1 MGGQKK
7 DKHKN
12 IPQILI
18 GASSSSKLGCWRK
31 ISLEAEQSCL
41 ISASDNWT
49 CFPGRDNRTSVS
61 RRIMSSST
69 ASSITWACDCGC
81 GGCPCALIDSDSDEE
96 HKNKNNNEAKGEPTK
111 RECCVGLVWLVLSL
125 CLRVTVFRVL
135 CFVVLHCFYFVL
147 FWYITSIYIFGN
159 LNFYYI
165 YYPFR
170 KMIIHIY
177 FIFRYWW
184 YSCLYR
190 LWFSSLET
198 HIVLKL
204 EIERDKIILVANHD
218 DNYVFLAGLVIR
230 NLSLRCCKF

>member
-69 ASSITWACDCGC
+69 VSSITWACGCGC

-96 HKNKNNNEAKGEPTK
+96 HKNKNEGKGWTNQE
-111 RECCVGLVWLVLSL
+111 RVFCWFGLVGSLSL
-125 CLRVTVFRVL
+125 LRVTVFCCSSL
-135 CFVVLHCFYFVL
+135 FFILFCFD
-147 FWYITSIYIFGN
+147 ITIYIFGFF
-159 LNFYYI
+159 FYYLLT
-165 YYPFR
+165 
-170 KMIIHIY
+170 
-177 FIFRYWW
+177 IF
-184 YSCLYR
+184 
-190 LWFSSLET
+190 
-198 HIVLKL
+198 
-204 EIERDKIILVANHD
+204 
-218 DNYVFLAGLVIR
+218 DN
-230 NLSLRCCKF
+230 